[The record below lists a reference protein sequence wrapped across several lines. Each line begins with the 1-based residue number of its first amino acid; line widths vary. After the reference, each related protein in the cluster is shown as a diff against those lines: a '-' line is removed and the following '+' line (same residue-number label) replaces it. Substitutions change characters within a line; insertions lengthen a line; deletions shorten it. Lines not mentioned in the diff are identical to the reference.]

1 VGRVFTLALAI
12 SVAGGCGY
20 RLVRYAPA
28 GAARPSVALASLRND
43 SFDPGLEAVV
53 ADALRREFLRRGAVR
68 LVSDPARADLR
79 VAGTVRPVATRTQSL
94 SSVNLALEFELVL
107 QLDLEVTRTSGES
120 VEVDRRS
127 LAESEFFLA
136 SADVEVTRKNRSEAL
151 RRVAGVLAGRV
162 HDLLV
167 EVAQR

>member
-1 VGRVFTLALAI
+1 ML
-12 SVAGGCGY
+12 VAGGCGY
-20 RLVRYAPA
+20 RLVRY
-28 GAARPSVALASLRND
+28 GASGGTRPSVALASLRND
-43 SFDPGLEAVV
+43 SFEPGLDAVV

-68 LVSDPARADLR
+68 LVSDPAGADLR
-79 VAGTVRPVATRTQSL
+79 LAGVVLPVATRTQSL

-107 QLDLEVTRTSGES
+107 RLELEVIRSDGES
-120 VEVDRRS
+120 VAVDRRS

-151 RRVAGVLAGRV
+151 RRVAGVLASRV

-167 EVAQR
+167 EGAAP